1 MRAYPSLFKA
11 FHFPGNFPHTKLQPV
26 KNDLELNLKL
36 LTQYRFV
43 YRPNVVDRRKRSTLP
58 STATTKRNVTHLKLQ
73 IRVTGIHTLARDR
86 FLRVPEVACAH
97 INLSL
102 FYLIIAPV
110 STSRESTGFCRQLQ
124 LERRS
129 NVTRYILCSLLWRVH
144 EHQFW
149 SLSQRTWPCLSTH
162 FASHNVQDK

>member
-1 MRAYPSLFKA
+1 MQAYPCLFKA

-26 KNDLELNLKL
+26 KNDHELNLEL

-43 YRPNVVDRRKRSTLP
+43 YRPNIVDRRKRSTLP
-58 STATTKRNVTHLKLQ
+58 STATTLRNVTHLKLQ
-73 IRVTGIHTLARDR
+73 IRVTHSRVTRIHRLARDR
-86 FLRVPEVACAH
+86 FLRVPVVACAH

-110 STSRESTGFCRQLQ
+110 STSRELTGFCRQLQ
-124 LERRS
+124 LGRS
-129 NVTRYILCSLLWRVH
+129 NVTRYILCSLLRRVH

-149 SLSQRTWPCLSTH
+149 SLSQRT
-162 FASHNVQDK
+162 